1 MRKRKAEANHRL
13 CTTFSDKKLRII
25 LWDGVGGGVVRGK
38 GRRMTFKGD
47 IFLSLCLILLENC
60 GFPCK
65 FNEALANVQDKNITL
80 LHRIRIILLA

>member
-1 MRKRKAEANHRL
+1 
-13 CTTFSDKKLRII
+13 
-25 LWDGVGGGVVRGK
+25 
-38 GRRMTFKGD
+38 MTFKGD
-47 IFLSLCLILLENC
+47 IFLSLCLIPLANC